1 MKPTHIRRILRLVS
15 LGGALLGL
23 AWIYGR
29 FDLVALPSEGCTPL
43 FDLEPGDRVLVDRRP
58 PNLATGHSVLF
69 SDDRDR
75 LLLGRISG
83 AVAVAAG
90 ELWIL
95 TEDPLCPGDD
105 SRQLGPVPVDRVRGR
120 ILFPLP

>member
-1 MKPTHIRRILRLVS
+1 MKPAQVRRTLRVIS
-15 LGGALLGL
+15 IGGALLGL

-29 FDLVALPSEGCTPL
+29 FDLLTLPTEGCTPL

-58 PNLATGHSVLF
+58 QQLSIGHGVLF
-69 SDDRDR
+69 SDGDGR
-75 LLLGRISG
+75 LLLGRVSDD
-83 AVAVAAG
+83 VAVADG

-95 TEDPLCPGDD
+95 TDDPACPGDD
-105 SRQLGPVPVDRVRGR
+105 SRQLGPVPADRVRGR

>member
-1 MKPTHIRRILRLVS
+1 MKPTHIRRILRLGS

-29 FDLVALPSEGCTPL
+29 FDLVTLPSEGCTPL
-43 FDLEPGDRVLVDRRP
+43 FDLEPGDRVLVDRCP
-58 PNLATGHSVLF
+58 PNLATGHGVLF
-69 SDDRDR
+69 SDGGGR
-75 LLLGRISG
+75 LLLGRISR
-83 AVAVAAG
+83 AAAVAAG

-95 TEDPLCPGDD
+95 TDDPSCPGDD